1 MVTVVRYF
9 RMVKP
14 LHTILGSGG
23 SIGTG
28 LAAELNRLGCRVRL
42 VARNPESINSD
53 DELRTADLTNTTGI
67 DALIEGSAVVY
78 ITVGFAYKTS
88 VWQKVWPA
96 FMQAVIDGCLKH
108 QAKLVFVDNMYAYA
122 TATLVNMTE
131 DSRIDPQ
138 SKKGK
143 VRALLH
149 QMIFEAI
156 EHRNLKAIIARAADF
171 YGPGIGNSA
180 LSDMVAKNLKKG
192 KKAMWLGSTDKI
204 HQFTWTPDAAKGTA
218 LLGTS
223 DDTWN
228 QVWHLPTANV
238 KWTMKDWATAIAAPL
253 GVKPAIAPLSDFAL
267 IILGI
272 FIPVLREIREM
283 DYQNL
288 NDYVFDSGKFN
299 RRFEFTP
306 TPPETAIPAMLKA
319 LE

>member
-1 MVTVVRYF
+1 M
-9 RMVKP
+9 
-14 LHTILGSGG
+14 GSGG
-23 SIGTG
+23 AIGKS
-28 LAAELNRLGCRVRL
+28 LAAELHQLGCRVRL
-42 VARNPESINSD
+42 VARNPQKINTD
-53 DELRTADLTNTTGI
+53 DEIMAADLTHTSGI
-67 DALIEGSAVVY
+67 DALIAGSDVVY
-78 ITVGFAYKTS
+78 ITVGFAYKTA

-108 QAKLVFVDNMYAYA
+108 QSRLVFVDNMYAYA

-149 QMIFEAI
+149 RMIFEAI
-156 EHRNLKAIIARAADF
+156 EQHNLQAIIARSADF
-171 YGPGIGNSA
+171 YGPGISNSA
-180 LSDMVAKNLKKG
+180 LIDMVAKNLKKG

-204 HQFTWTPDAAKGTA
+204 HQFTWTPDAAKATA

-238 KWTMKDWATAIAAPL
+238 KWTMKDWASAIAAPL
-253 GVKPAIAPLSDFAL
+253 GVKAAISPLSDFAM
-267 IILGI
+267 IVLGI

-299 RRFEFTP
+299 RRFGFNP
-306 TPPETAIPAMLKA
+306 TPPEEAIPAMLKA